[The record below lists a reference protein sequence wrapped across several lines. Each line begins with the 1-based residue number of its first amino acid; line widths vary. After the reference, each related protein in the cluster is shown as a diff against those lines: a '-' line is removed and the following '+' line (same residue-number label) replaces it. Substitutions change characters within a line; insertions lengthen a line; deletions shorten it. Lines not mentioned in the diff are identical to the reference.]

1 VSTVEELLLRFERLA
16 ALASLS
22 TDLVERDRL
31 SDRVVQR
38 EAAREPLVTAA
49 KVRTVALVK
58 DLFTVFWERQPQLRP
73 AHEVRPD
80 LRGNLRTLSYVVRA
94 RNTYGLA
101 RYDEFEATLAT
112 LAVLEHL
119 DQPVDMDALTALVGG
134 DDLDALEA
142 ALDAA
147 EQSFGDDS
155 PRELGEVT
163 AALDAARTR
172 AAEETALAMAW
183 GFSRS
188 ELSNMSVADRLT
200 LTKRLSTPAL
210 RRLADELGRDVT
222 SNSGASL
229 GVSVTRS
236 GQFSDVAPTS
246 ELEDTLPSQRA
257 RFGTTNPV
265 VRLLTL
271 RDFADG
277 ALLGEVREE
286 QVFTRGPVVVLVD
299 CSESMTSHHQDGLT
313 REAWAK
319 SVALGVLGHAPDR
332 EVHLALFSGPGEWRS
347 WRFPAAPERR
357 RTEDTLAFVESTFR
371 GGTDLVGAVDRAL
384 GLIEERSSLTE
395 ADLIVMTDGQVCLP
409 SQWAIRV
416 NRRKVAL
423 RSAFKAVVIG
433 PETLGDLDQICD
445 DIRTVEE
452 LCRPGDTAR
461 ALTGEHHVGEQ
472 SGER

>member
-246 ELEDTLPSQRA
+246 ELEDTLPS
-257 RFGTTNPV
+257 
-265 VRLLTL
+265 
-271 RDFADG
+271 
-277 ALLGEVREE
+277 
-286 QVFTRGPVVVLVD
+286 
-299 CSESMTSHHQDGLT
+299 
-313 REAWAK
+313 
-319 SVALGVLGHAPDR
+319 
-332 EVHLALFSGPGEWRS
+332 
-347 WRFPAAPERR
+347 
-357 RTEDTLAFVESTFR
+357 
-371 GGTDLVGAVDRAL
+371 
-384 GLIEERSSLTE
+384 
-395 ADLIVMTDGQVCLP
+395 
-409 SQWAIRV
+409 
-416 NRRKVAL
+416 
-423 RSAFKAVVIG
+423 
-433 PETLGDLDQICD
+433 
-445 DIRTVEE
+445 
-452 LCRPGDTAR
+452 
-461 ALTGEHHVGEQ
+461 
-472 SGER
+472 